1 MPGIGTRIGRGN
13 GSGGGC
19 ECFDVLCRSLGA
31 TIMSRAF
38 VKESD
43 GDDGAALPELQVSA
57 HRNLVTPRGHGLIRE
72 RVTVL
77 EAELGQ
83 ARAAEDRAAVA
94 RIQRDLRYWSERL
107 RTAEVVPIPSE
118 ATEVRFGSTVTLA
131 RPDGRRVS
139 YQIVGEDEAEP
150 AEGRVS
156 YVSPIGE
163 AVLGARVGDEVE
175 VGGRSME
182 VVDIA

>member
-1 MPGIGTRIGRGN
+1 MSRWLAG
-13 GSGGGC
+13 
-19 ECFDVLCRSLGA
+19 D

-43 GDDGAALPELQVSA
+43 GHDDLGLPELKVSA
-57 HRNLVTPRGHGLIRE
+57 HRNLVTPRGLGMIRE

-77 EAELGQ
+77 EAELGE

-107 RTAEVVPIPSE
+107 RTAEVVPIPAE

-139 YQIVGEDEAEP
+139 YQIVGEDEASP
-150 AEGRVS
+150 REGRVS

-163 AVLGARVGDEVE
+163 AALGARVGDEIKVD
-175 VGGRSME
+175 GRAME